1 MTDAVLEQLCSSSRG
16 ELLHLDL
23 SWCSHVT
30 DKGVLALS
38 QFQPQLLFLSLSKP
52 RDTQTAVPK

>member
-1 MTDAVLEQLCSSSRG
+1 MVLEQLCSSSRG

-23 SWCSHVT
+23 SWCSRVT